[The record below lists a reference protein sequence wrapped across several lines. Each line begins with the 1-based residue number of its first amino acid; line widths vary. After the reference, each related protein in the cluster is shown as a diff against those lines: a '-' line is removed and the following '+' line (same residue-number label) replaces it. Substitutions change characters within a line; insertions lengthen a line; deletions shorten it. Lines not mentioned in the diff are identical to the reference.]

1 MKKHLQKFFKHV
13 ETREIKNFIAPLP
26 TATIKNIAPLAPAN
40 ISNPA
45 EVTPVQQVPYDSD
58 DDK

>member
-26 TATIKNIAPLAPAN
+26 TATIKNIGPLAPAN

-45 EVTPVQQVPYDSD
+45 EVTTV
-58 DDK
+58 